1 MDLNRLINMIINKLM
16 GRVVNGAINKGAD
29 MLSKR
34 GRPSPEATPVEMTP
48 EERKQAQEA
57 KKLAQRARQ
66 MQKASRK
73 LF

>member
-34 GRPSPEATPVEMTP
+34 GRPSQEAAPAEMTP

-57 KKLAQRARQ
+57 RKLAQRARQ

>member
-34 GRPSPEATPVEMTP
+34 GRPSQEAAPVEMTP
-48 EERKQAQEA
+48 AERKQAQEA